1 MTDLEPNGRE
11 LRILFVDDDP
21 NVLSGLR
28 RMLHSE
34 RDHWDT
40 RFAIGAEEALALLDD
55 CDFDVVISDMK
66 MPGMDGAD
74 LLMRVRERN
83 PSTVRIV
90 LSGQTERVSAV
101 KAARVAHQF
110 LNKPTDAQTLKNAV
124 GRARELER
132 RLGQTRLR
140 SALGRMESLPSPS
153 STVEALHVALADPLT
168 DVDRVVSIVEPD
180 LGISSKLLQ
189 LVNSAFFALPR
200 EVVSLHEAVAYL
212 GLENVRAVATSVDLF
227 DALGHGAMA
236 EKLAARLQ
244 AHSLGVMQL
253 AQHLLPGARRP
264 ADLFLG
270 ALLHDLGL
278 LAAAALVPDVWTEL
292 GDSANGPWTLD
303 KERRL
308 LGATHADIGAYLLCL
323 WGMSYGAVEIVD
335 RHHDP
340 DLAVSGVL
348 DEVHAVFLAESL
360 FTEIDDIPG
369 HDCGLSGQQAE
380 ALGVVGQVED
390 WRAYRDKLGGGLL

>member
-1 MTDLEPNGRE
+1 
-11 LRILFVDDDP
+11 
-21 NVLSGLR
+21 
-28 RMLHSE
+28 
-34 RDHWDT
+34 
-40 RFAIGAEEALALLDD
+40 
-55 CDFDVVISDMK
+55 
-66 MPGMDGAD
+66 
-74 LLMRVRERN
+74 
-83 PSTVRIV
+83 
-90 LSGQTERVSAV
+90 
-101 KAARVAHQF
+101 
-110 LNKPTDAQTLKNAV
+110 
-124 GRARELER
+124 
-132 RLGQTRLR
+132 
-140 SALGRMESLPSPS
+140 
-153 STVEALHVALADPLT
+153 LT

>member
-1 MTDLEPNGRE
+1 MTDNGQNGGE
-11 LRILFVDDDP
+11 LKILFVDDDP
-21 NVLSGLR
+21 NVLAGLR

-34 RDHWDT
+34 REHWDT
-40 RFAIGAEEALALLDD
+40 HFAIGAEAALALLED
-55 CDFDVVISDMK
+55 CDFDVVVSDMK

-74 LLMRVRERN
+74 LLVRVRELN

-110 LNKPTDAQTLKNAV
+110 LNKPTDAQALKNAV

-153 STVEALHVALADPLT
+153 RTVQALHLALADPLT

-227 DALGHGAMA
+227 DALGTGANA
-236 EKLAARLQ
+236 EKLALRLQ

-264 ADLFLG
+264 SDLFLG

-278 LAAAALVPDVWTEL
+278 LAAAALLPGTWAEL
-292 GDSANGPWTLD
+292 GDEATGRWTLD

-340 DLAVSGVL
+340 DRAVTGAL
-348 DEVHAVFLAESL
+348 DEVHAVYLAEAL
-360 FTEIDDIPG
+360 FTEIDDLPG
-369 HDCGLSGQQAE
+369 HDGGLSGPQAE
-380 ALGVVGQVED
+380 ALGVLAMVEG
-390 WRAYRDKLGGGLL
+390 WREYRDKVAAGLR

>member
-1 MTDLEPNGRE
+1 MNDCDGGDGE
-11 LRILFVDDDP
+11 LRVLFVDDDP

-34 RDHWDT
+34 RTQWDT
-40 RFAIGAEEALALLDD
+40 HFATGAEEALTLLEK
-55 CDFDVVISDMK
+55 CDFDVVISDMQ

-74 LLMRVRERN
+74 LLMRVRQHN
-83 PSTVRIV
+83 PSIVRIV
-90 LSGQTERVSAV
+90 LSGQTERASAV

-110 LNKPTDAQTLKNAV
+110 LNKPADAQTLKNAV
-124 GRARELER
+124 SRARELER

-140 SALGRMESLPSPS
+140 SALGGINHLPSPS
-153 STVEALHVALADPLT
+153 ATVQSLHAALADPT
-168 DVDRVVSIVEPD
+168 CDVDMIVRIVEPD

-212 GLENVRAVATSVDLF
+212 GLENVRAVATSTDVF
-227 DALGHGAMA
+227 HSLGTGAIA
-236 EKLAARLQ
+236 EQLAARLQ

-253 AQHLLPGARRP
+253 ARHLLPRARRP

-278 LAAAALVPDVWTEL
+278 LAAAALVPDLW
-292 GDSANGPWTLD
+292 ANLADAGSGPWTLD
-303 KERRL
+303 KERRF

-323 WGMSYGAVEIVD
+323 WGMSYGAVEVVD

-340 DLAVSGVL
+340 HLVGTGAL
-348 DEVHAVFLAESL
+348 DEVHAVFLAEAL
-360 FTEIDDIPG
+360 FAEVDEVPG
-369 HDCGLSGQQAE
+369 HDCGLDEQRAE
-380 ALGVVGQVED
+380 EMGVLGRVDE
-390 WRAYRDKLGGGLL
+390 WRNYRDDLAGGSL